1 MIKKPVKII
10 AEVGVNHN
18 NDLNV
23 ARQLIDVAWE
33 SGADIVKFQLFSA
46 EKIATEVAPRA
57 QYQKT
62 GDSGDQ
68 KSLLRG
74 LELTEDDYL
83 ALLDHAERRGVE
95 CIATAFDLDKIDFL
109 QAQDQGFFKI
119 PSGEIT
125 NLPYLRHVAS
135 FGKPV
140 FLSTGMSTLEEIGVA
155 LDLLHEAGLER
166 SDITVLHCTSAYP
179 APYRDLNLPAM
190 LSIRD
195 EFQVRIGYSDHS
207 VGIAVAV
214 GAAAL
219 GAEVIEKHITLDRAM
234 IGPDHQASI
243 EPDELRELVHSI
255 RCIEQAIQS
264 NQKEVSAS
272 ELENRDVVRR
282 SIVARTA
289 IRKGEILSIENL
301 DTKRP
306 GNGISPMR
314 WQEVIGTR
322 AKREFRPDELIEL

>member
-18 NDLNV
+18 NDLKV

-46 EKIATEVAPRA
+46 EKIATEAAPRA

-62 GDSGDQ
+62 VDSGDQ
-68 KSLLRG
+68 KSLLQG

-83 ALLDHAERRGVE
+83 ALLDHAERRGIE

-109 QAQDQGFFKI
+109 QAHDQGFFKI

-190 LSIRD
+190 LRIRD

-214 GAAAL
+214 GAVAL

-234 IGPDHQASI
+234 IGPDHKASI

-322 AKREFRPDELIEL
+322 AKREFLPDELIEL